1 MVLRAIQ
8 NSDYE
13 YQVVSLQLRE
23 ILKIQAVHDMAS
35 VLS

>member
-13 YQVVSLQLRE
+13 NQVVSLQLRE
-23 ILKIQAVHDMAS
+23 ILKKQAVHDMAS